1 VRIAGAL
8 VAIVAS
14 AALPPASSPATAAG
28 AEPLKYYLDLYGRV
42 SDPNI
47 ALVWPKEI
55 DDVLVNPG
63 MGWVTSYS
71 FNSDK
76 KNAAYPKASVAYFA
90 WYWEQLAPAAGR
102 MDLSPIDR
110 VLARARKEGQ
120 AVIIHIAPY
129 GAGGPLKGSA
139 PPWLRKLGCRGQ
151 AGEYP
156 GRPWWG
162 KIWQPDHA
170 DPIFQR
176 HMGKLVAA
184 LGKRYDG
191 HRCVDHVNIASM
203 GHWGEWHT
211 APMPAP
217 PLSAQKKIID
227 MYVNAFRKTKLAM
240 LIGGQAYARAL
251 QYAVSRRAG
260 VFAASVD
267 SPGYTGPHGFYYFER
282 LAKAKATEA
291 WKTAPISFEMCT
303 PLSAWLKAAQGHP
316 DFRYTFAQALK
327 MHVSTVNG
335 GSHPIPPQMRPLVDD
350 FSRKMGYRLV
360 LRQVAHRRTA
370 RPGEEFPVEM
380 KWENIGVAP
389 CYRPY
394 RLAVQLQSRS
404 GKVACQLQSAADL
417 RTWLPSSERYRP
429 YELREALRI
438 PKTVPPGA
446 YGLRLAFLG
455 PDHKPVLKLGI
466 AGRNDDGWYTVS
478 QVQVPNPKD
487 R

>member
-1 VRIAGAL
+1 MKPPTIRLLAAAAAL
-8 VAIVAS
+8 ILLPAPRGIS
-14 AALPPASSPATAAG
+14 AA
-28 AEPLKYYLDLYGRV
+28 ERLKYYLDLYGRV

-47 ALVWPKEI
+47 VVVWPKEV

-76 KNAAYPKASVAYFA
+76 KNRNYPKASVAYFA
-90 WYWEQLAPAAGR
+90 WYWEQLVAAPSKI
-102 MDLSPIDR
+102 DLRPIDR
-110 VLARARKEGQ
+110 ALARAKAEGQ
-120 AVIIHIAPY
+120 ALILHIAPY
-129 GAGGPLKGSA
+129 GAGGPSKGSA
-139 PPWLRKLGCRGQ
+139 PPWLRKMGC
-151 AGEYP
+151 AGKAGKYP

-162 KIWQPDHA
+162 LIWQPDHA
-170 DPIFQR
+170 DPIFQSQ
-176 HMGKLVAA
+176 MGKLVAA

-191 HRCVDHVNIASM
+191 HPCLDHVNIASM

-227 MYVNAFRKTKLAM
+227 MYFNAFRKTKLAM
-240 LIGGQAYARAL
+240 LVGGQAYARAL
-251 QYAVSRRAG
+251 AYAVSRGAG

-282 LAKAKATEA
+282 LEAAKATEA
-291 WKTAPISFEMCT
+291 WKAAPISFEMCT
-303 PLSAWLKAAQGHP
+303 PLSAWLKAPQGHP

-327 MHVSTVNG
+327 MHVSTING
-335 GSHPIPPQMRPLVDD
+335 GSHPIPPQMRRIVDD
-350 FSRKMGYRLV
+350 FSRKMGYRIV
-360 LRQVAHRRTA
+360 LRQLAHRRTA

-394 RLAVQLQSRS
+394 PLAVQLRSRA
-404 GKVACQLQSAADL
+404 GEVVCRVQSAADL

-429 YELREALRI
+429 YEVRETLKLPRALS
-438 PKTVPPGA
+438 PGA
-446 YGLRLAFLG
+446 YDLRVAFLG
-455 PDHKPVLKLGI
+455 PDGKAVLKLGI
-466 AGRNDDGWYTVS
+466 AGRGDDGWYTVS
-478 QVQVPNPKD
+478 QVAVVKPGT